1 MNYAILRFI
10 GHSCGSVIRMEL
22 SEILKSIRAELNM
35 TQTDLA
41 EAVHV
46 SFSTVN
52 RWENKKVI
60 PNRMAR
66 ALILD
71 FCEKQGVNSH
81 LIDMLM
87 NSK

>member
-1 MNYAILRFI
+1 
-10 GHSCGSVIRMEL
+10 VIRLEL
-22 SEILKSIRAELNM
+22 PEILKSIRAELNI

-41 EAVHV
+41 ESVHV

-66 ALILD
+66 VLILD
-71 FCEKQGVNSH
+71 FCLKQCVSKD
-81 LIDMLM
+81 LIDMLS
-87 NSK
+87 NY

>member
-1 MNYAILRFI
+1 MEISEMIKAIRT
-10 GHSCGSVIRMEL
+10 EL
-22 SEILKSIRAELNM
+22 QM
-35 TQTDLA
+35 TQTDFA

-52 RWENKKVI
+52 RWENNKVV

-71 FCEKQGVNSH
+71 FCEKNSVSNA
-81 LIDMLM
+81 LIEEMRSYKQTGSL
-87 NSK
+87 

>member
-1 MNYAILRFI
+1 MGISETIKAIR
-10 GHSCGSVIRMEL
+10 VEL
-22 SEILKSIRAELNM
+22 QM
-35 TQTDLA
+35 TQTDFG

-52 RWENKKVI
+52 RWENNKVV

-71 FCEKQGVNSH
+71 LCEKKNVNNA
-81 LIDMLM
+81 LIDEMR
-87 NSK
+87 SYR